1 MTASPASIN
10 TSKDI
15 VLAFSGG
22 LDTSFCVP
30 YLKERGWNVHTVFAD
45 TGGVDAEERAFIEA
59 RAAELGVASH
69 VTVDGGPAIWD
80 GFVKPFVW
88 AGEGY
93 QGQYPLLV
101 SDRYLIV
108 DAALARAHALG
119 TNAIAH
125 GCTGMGNDQVRFDL
139 AVKAS
144 GDYRIVAPIREIQK
158 EHTQTRAYEQKYL
171 EERGFGVRAKQQ
183 QYTINENLL
192 GVTLSGGE
200 IDAWKAPGEGARGWC
215 KSRSEWPAQPL
226 RVTLKFIEGEAVAI
240 DGVAMPGAQLLA
252 KLNALFA
259 PYGVGRG
266 MYTGDTT
273 IGLKGRIV
281 YEAPGLISLLA
292 AHRALEEAVLSK
304 QQNRFKPEIARKWV
318 EVVYEG
324 FFHDP
329 LKTDLEAFLKSSQH
343 TVNGEVVLETSGARV
358 DAVEV
363 RSPHILHAKG
373 ATYAQSADWGVEEAE
388 GFIKLFGMSST
399 LWAEVNHDG
408 NV

>member
-1 MTASPASIN
+1 M
-10 TSKDI
+10 SKDI

-45 TGGVDAEERAFIEA
+45 TGGVDAEERAYIEA
-59 RAAELGVASH
+59 RAKELGVASH
-69 VTVDGGPAIWD
+69 VTVDGGPAIWE
-80 GFVKPFVW
+80 GFIKPFVW

-108 DAALARAHALG
+108 DAAIKRCAELG
-119 TNAIAH
+119 TRAIAH

-139 AVKAS
+139 AVKAL
-144 GDYRIVAPIREIQK
+144 GGYEIVAPIREIQK
-158 EHTQTRAYEQKYL
+158 EHTQTRAYEQAYL
-171 EERGFGVRAKQQ
+171 EERGFPVRAKQKS
-183 QYTINENLL
+183 YTINENLL

-200 IDAWKAPGEGARGWC
+200 IDQWKAPGEGARGWC
-215 KSRSEWPAQPL
+215 KPRAEWPSEKL
-226 RVTLKFIEGEAVAI
+226 SVTLGFEKGEAVSLN
-240 DGVAMPGAQLLA
+240 GQKLPGAKLLA
-252 KLNALFA
+252 KLNELFA

-292 AHRALEEAVLSK
+292 AHRALEEAVLTK

-329 LKTDLEAFLKSSQH
+329 IKTDLEAFLASSQQQ
-343 TVNGEVVLETSGARV
+343 VNGEVVLETSGAQV
-358 DAVEV
+358 TAVEV
-363 RSPHILHAKG
+363 RSPHILNAKG
-373 ATYAQSADWGVEEAE
+373 ATYAQSADWGVAEAE

-399 LWAEVNHDG
+399 LWAEVNRKG
-408 NV
+408 

>member
-1 MTASPASIN
+1 M
-10 TSKDI
+10 SKDI

-30 YLKERGWNVHTVFAD
+30 YLRERGWAVHTVFAD
-45 TGGVDAEERAFIEA
+45 TGGVDAEERTFIEH
-59 RAAELGVASH
+59 RAKELGVASH
-69 VTVDGGPAIWD
+69 VTVDGGPAIWS

-108 DAALARAHALG
+108 EAALKRAAELG
-119 TNAIAH
+119 TRAIAH

-139 AVKAS
+139 AVKS
-144 GDYRIVAPIREIQK
+144 LGDYEIVAPIREIQK
-158 EHTQTRAYEQKYL
+158 EHTQTRAYEQQFL

-183 QYTINENLL
+183 AYTINENLL
-192 GVTLSGGE
+192 GVTMSGGE
-200 IDAWKAPGEGARGWC
+200 IDKWQAPGEGARAWC
-215 KSRSEWPAQPL
+215 KPRAEWPSKPL
-226 RVTLKFIEGEAVAI
+226 QVKIGFVNGEAVSL
-240 DGVAMPGAQLLA
+240 DGEKLAGHTLLA

-266 MYTGDTT
+266 LYTGDTT
-273 IGLKGRIV
+273 IGLKGRIIF
-281 YEAPGLISLLA
+281 EAPGLISLLT

-304 QQNRFKPEIARKWV
+304 QQNRFKPEVARKWV

-329 LKTDLEAFLKSSQH
+329 LKADLEAFLASSQS
-343 TVNGEVVLETSGARV
+343 TVNGEIVLETNGGTVNAV
-358 DAVEV
+358 AVE
-363 RSPHILHAKG
+363 SKHILNAKG
-373 ATYAQSADWGVEEAE
+373 ATYAQSADWGVAEAE

-399 LWAEVNHDG
+399 LWAEVNRSG
-408 NV
+408 KA

>member
-1 MTASPASIN
+1 MSQQA
-10 TSKDI
+10 I

-30 YLKERGWNVHTVFAD
+30 YLREQGYAVHTVFAD
-45 TGGVDAEERAFIEA
+45 TGGVDAAERTAIEA

-108 DAALARAHALG
+108 DAALARAAELG
-119 TNAIAH
+119 TRAIAH

-139 AVKAS
+139 AIKAS
-144 GDYRIVAPIREIQK
+144 GDYEIHAPIREIQK
-158 EHTQTRAYEQKYL
+158 EHTHTRAWEQQYL
-171 EERGFGVRAKQQ
+171 EQRGYAVRAKQQ

-200 IDAWKAPGEGARGWC
+200 IDRWQAPGAGARGWC
-215 KSRSEWPAQPL
+215 KPRSEWPAQAL
-226 RVTLKFIEGEAVAI
+226 RVTLGFRHGEAVTL
-240 DGVAMPGAQLLA
+240 DGQTLPGAQLLA
-252 KLNALFA
+252 RLNALFA
-259 PYGVGRG
+259 AYGVGRG

-281 YEAPGLISLLA
+281 YEAPGLVALLA

-304 QQNRFKPEIARKWV
+304 QQNRFKPAAARKWV
-318 EVVYEG
+318 ELVYEG

-329 LKTDLEAFLKSSQH
+329 LKTDLEAFLASSQRM
-343 TVNGEVVLETSGARV
+343 VNGEVVLETSGAQV
-358 DAVEV
+358 TAVEV
-363 RSPHILHAKG
+363 RSPHLLNAKG
-373 ATYAQSADWGVEEAE
+373 ATYAQSADWGVAEAE

-399 LWAEVNHDG
+399 LWAEVNKP
-408 NV
+408 